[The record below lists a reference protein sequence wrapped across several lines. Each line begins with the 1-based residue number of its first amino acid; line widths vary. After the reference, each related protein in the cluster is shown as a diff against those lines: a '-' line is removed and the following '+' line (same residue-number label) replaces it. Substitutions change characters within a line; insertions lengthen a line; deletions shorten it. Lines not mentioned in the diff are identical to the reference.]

1 MSEKHGDK
9 ARYGRER
16 KKKNLRRK
24 RVRDAQ
30 QVGEKTTRASIA
42 VPK

>member
-30 QVGEKTTRASIA
+30 QAETKRTAIA
-42 VPK
+42 EPN